1 MLDSVLVCCRPDVFQ
16 MSVGFTRDLEGC
28 AGIRVQPSAR
38 DICENLFVVINADDN
53 IRVYGCLCFL
63 SMHMS
68 VSEVERQAAGGR
80 RLQFG
85 DTCSRVDEVTDIP

>member
-28 AGIRVQPSAR
+28 AEMRVQPSAR
-38 DICENLFVVINADDN
+38 DICENLFIVSNMDDS
-53 IRVYGCLCFL
+53 IRVYGYLYVR
-63 SMHMS
+63 SMYVS
-68 VSEVERQAAGGR
+68 VSEVKRQAAGGR

-85 DTCSRVDEVTDIP
+85 DTCSRLDEVTDIP